1 MRKAGSYSRLSAC
14 IFITPD
20 FQGKSLFFEMFF
32 QNLLNA
38 LQWGSFYALIA
49 LGYSMVY
56 GVLLLINFA
65 HGDIFM
71 VGAYIGFF
79 IATLLI
85 GQQATLGLP
94 PALIFGVTVMAT
106 MILTAGVGVTLERVA
121 YRPLRRKGASR
132 LYLVITALMCGLILE
147 NGNLALLGASR
158 RNFPEILPVG
168 VHHLWGVTFTST
180 KILVIVATILVFALL
195 ETIVRKTKLGMAMRA
210 ISYDKMAVPLMGIP
224 IDTVIVFTFILGSS
238 MAALAGVLFAT
249 AYPVLEP
256 YMGAL
261 VGWKAFI
268 AAVLGGIGEIRG
280 AFVGGF
286 LLGFV
291 EIFVAAVFP
300 STLRDLIAFS
310 ILLIFLSIKPTG
322 IFGVAR
328 ATKI

>member
-1 MRKAGSYSRLSAC
+1 
-14 IFITPD
+14 
-20 FQGKSLFFEMFF
+20 LFFETFF

-38 LQWGSFYALIA
+38 MQWGSFYALIA
-49 LGYSMVY
+49 LGYTMVY

-79 IATLLI
+79 IASLLL
-85 GQQATLGLP
+85 GHYAGFSPGLP
-94 PALIFGVTVMAT
+94 HVLIFGLTVMLT
-106 MILTAGVGVTLERVA
+106 MIITSGVGVAIERVA

-132 LYLVITALMCGLILE
+132 LYVVITALMCGLILE
-147 NGNLALLGASR
+147 NGNLAVLGASR
-158 RNFPEILPVG
+158 RSFPQLFSNAVYNVG
-168 VHHLWGVTFTST
+168 GVTFTNI
-180 KILVIVATILVFALL
+180 KILVILTTVLVFVLL
-195 ETIVRKTKLGMAMRA
+195 ETIVRKTRIGMAMRA
-210 ISYDKMAVPLMGIP
+210 ISYDRMAVPLMGIP
-224 IDTVIVFTFILGSS
+224 LDTVIVFTFAMGSS
-238 MAALAGVLFAT
+238 LAALAGVLFAT
-249 AYPVLEP
+249 AYPVLDP

-280 AFVGGF
+280 AIAGGF

-291 EIFVAAVFP
+291 EIFVAAFFP

-310 ILLIFLSIKPTG
+310 ILLVFLSIKPTG